1 MYVNNQETVFEHTNF
16 RRTSVKGDLDEWVRQ
31 KERCVRSHH
40 FGGLNDNCWFCKN
53 RNNCGRCRILK
64 RQRAEEKKKQNC
76 ILSRAA
82 AKKEILTYYTQEG
95 SDNFERD

>member
-40 FGGLNDNCWFCKN
+40 FGGLWIMTTA
-53 RNNCGRCRILK
+53 GSVRIEIIARKLNMT
-64 RQRAEEKKKQNC
+64 QCEEKKKQNC

>member
-40 FGGLNDNCWFCKN
+40 FGGLWIMTTA
-53 RNNCGRCRILK
+53 GSVRI
-64 RQRAEEKKKQNC
+64 
-76 ILSRAA
+76 
-82 AKKEILTYYTQEG
+82 EIIVVGVNY
-95 SDNFERD
+95 

>member
-40 FGGLNDNCWFCKN
+40 FGGLWIMTTAGSVRIEIIAEDAGDYRGREQKRKRHRIVFCPE
-53 RNNCGRCRILK
+53 RRR
-64 RQRAEEKKKQNC
+64 KKK
-76 ILSRAA
+76 
-82 AKKEILTYYTQEG
+82 
-95 SDNFERD
+95 F